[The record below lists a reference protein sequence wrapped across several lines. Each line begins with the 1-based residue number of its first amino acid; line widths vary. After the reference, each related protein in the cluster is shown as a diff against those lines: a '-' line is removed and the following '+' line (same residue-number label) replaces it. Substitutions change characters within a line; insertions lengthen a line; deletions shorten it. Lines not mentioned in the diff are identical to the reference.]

1 MNKIKLNSW
10 GKFTDIDASQY
21 NWKDIQE
28 LKAIITSNKS
38 FIPSG
43 NYRSYGDSAFSD
55 NIINCKTNNNV
66 ILFDK
71 SNGFLKAE
79 AGITLSEILTIVI
92 QHGWF
97 LGVTPGTKY
106 STLGGAIASDV
117 HGKNHHINGCFS
129 EYISDI
135 DLMLPSGSIVNL
147 TKEDE
152 LFKATCGGM
161 GLTGV
166 IVSANI
172 RLVKIMSTTIN
183 QTTIK
188 TDSLLETF
196 NVFEEFVNETYS
208 VAWFDGFSKGKNFG
222 RSIVQIGN
230 FSTDGNLEFKD
241 QSIKFLPFKLFS
253 FFFNKYFIRI
263 FNSLFYTLTSSKK
276 VKSKV
281 HFTKFFYPLDKF
293 YDWNKIY
300 GKNGFIQYQFIL
312 PLNKSYE
319 GIKEIFSVIQKK
331 NIYPYLAVLKL
342 YGEKNDNYISFPIRG
357 YSLALDFKRN
367 DETLDMIKN
376 LDALVVKSGGRV
388 YLTKDAQINESSFK
402 KMYPESEKFIS
413 IRKKYDLDKKMKSSQ
428 SMRIGI

>member
-66 ILFDK
+66 ISFDK

-129 EYISDI
+129 EYILDI

-208 VAWFDGFSKGKNFG
+208 VAGFDGFSKGKNFG

>member
-66 ILFDK
+66 ISFDK

-129 EYISDI
+129 EYILDI

>member
-1 MNKIKLNSW
+1 MKKIKLNSW
-10 GKFTDIDASQY
+10 GKFTNIDASQY
-21 NWKDIQE
+21 DWKNIQE
-28 LKAIITSNKS
+28 LKSIITSNKS

-43 NYRSYGDSAFSD
+43 NYRSYGDSAFS
-55 NIINCKTNNNV
+55 NNTINCRTNNNV

-71 SNGFLKAE
+71 SKGFLKVE
-79 AGITLSEILTIVI
+79 AGITLSEILSTII
-92 QHGWF
+92 PYGWF

-129 EYISDI
+129 EYVLDV
-135 DLMLPSGSIVNL
+135 DLMLPSGSMINL

-166 IVSANI
+166 IVSATL
-172 RLVKIMSTTIN
+172 RLVKIKSTNID

-188 TDSLLETF
+188 TASLMETF
-196 NVFEEFVNETYS
+196 NIFEELADETYS
-208 VAWFDGFSKGKNFG
+208 VAWFDSFSNGDTFG
-222 RSIVQIGN
+222 RSIIQIGN

-241 QSIKFLPFKLFS
+241 QSIKFIPFKLFS
-253 FFFNKYFIRI
+253 FFFNKYFIRVFNAI
-263 FNSLFYTLTSSKK
+263 FYNLTSSKK

>member
-312 PLNKSYE
+312 PLNNSYE
-319 GIKEIFSVIQKK
+319 GIKEIFSLIQKK

-367 DETLDMIKN
+367 DETLIMIKD
-376 LDALVVKSGGRV
+376 LDALVVKRGGRV
-388 YLTKDAQINESSFK
+388 YLTKDAQIDESSFK
-402 KMYPESEKFIS
+402 KMYPESEEFIS
-413 IRKKYDLDKKMKSSQ
+413 IRKKYNLDGKMKSSQ

>member
-1 MNKIKLNSW
+1 MKKIKLNSW
-10 GKFTDIDASQY
+10 GKFTNIDASQY

-28 LKAIITSNKS
+28 LKSIITSNKS

-43 NYRSYGDSAFSD
+43 NYRSYGDSAFS
-55 NIINCKTNNNV
+55 NNTINCKTNNNV

-71 SNGFLKAE
+71 SKGFLKVE
-79 AGITLSEILTIVI
+79 AGITLSEILSTII
-92 QHGWF
+92 PYGWF

-129 EYISDI
+129 EYVIDI
-135 DLMLPSGSIVNL
+135 DLMLPTGSMINL
-147 TKEDE
+147 RKEDE

-172 RLVKIMSTTIN
+172 RLVRIKSTNIN

-188 TDSLLETF
+188 TANLMETF
-196 NVFEEFVNETYS
+196 NIFEELADETYS
-208 VAWFDGFSKGKNFG
+208 VAWFDGFSNGDTFG
-222 RSIVQIGN
+222 RSIIQIGN
-230 FSTDGNLEFKD
+230 FSTDGSLEFKD
-241 QSIKFLPFKLFS
+241 QSIKFIPFKLFS
-253 FFFNKYFIRI
+253 FLLNKYLIRI
-263 FNSLFYTLTSSKK
+263 FNTLYYVLTSWRK

-300 GKNGFIQYQFIL
+300 GKDGFVQYQFIL
-312 PLNKSYE
+312 PLDKSYE
-319 GIKEIFSVIQKK
+319 GIKEIFSLIQKK

-342 YGEKNDNYISFPIRG
+342 YGGKNNNYISFPIRG

-367 DETLDMIKN
+367 DETLIMIKD
-376 LDALVVKSGGRV
+376 LDALVAKHGGRV
-388 YLTKDAQINESSFK
+388 YLTKDAQIDESSFK

-413 IRKKYDLDKKMKSSQ
+413 IRKKYNLDGKMESHQ